1 MARKKWPNRG
11 DKQPVAQVV
20 QGTRLSLEEFF
31 AQIMA
36 DGKQSIT
43 HAPDKQP
50 IAQVVQGTRL
60 SLEEFFAQ
68 TMADGKRNRL
78 AKVAAQNRVANKK
91 NSKFLSLPHAL
102 RQRILLSTITAE
114 TQVGPV
120 SLPDRLIDIALL
132 CKTIFNDL
140 SDTTT
145 KQWLES
151 KTSSYFT
158 ALDRAT
164 IQRVKAEYMRNLEL
178 SKVVPQYYDST
189 SFAAQEA
196 ERAVR
201 RKVDRLKGHELHL
214 AAGYIED
221 CEGKDRWFNRP
232 YPRKRPSQQ
241 QQRSQEQRCR
251 EQAKIESTEKSGQG
265 ESCRSEAEYYR
276 SMGYY
281 MSTGDPKIEAE
292 TAYAA
297 WLARVERE
305 NSEERRERQEWED
318 NCTPPW
324 KKLWHLEDSE
334 ESEDSEDSEDSEGE

>member
-20 QGTRLSLEEFF
+20 QGTRLGLEEFF
-31 AQIMA
+31 AQTMA
-36 DGKQSIT
+36 DGKRSIT
-43 HAPDKQP
+43 HTPDKQTV
-50 IAQVVQGTRL
+50 AQVVQGTRL

-132 CKTIFNDL
+132 CKTIFKDL

-151 KTSSYFT
+151 KASSSFT

-164 IQRVKAEYMRNLEL
+164 IPRVKAEYMRNLEL
-178 SKVVPQYYDST
+178 SKVVPQIYDST

-196 ERAVR
+196 ERAVK

-214 AAGYIED
+214 AAGYIEG
-221 CEGKDRWFNRP
+221 CEGKDRWYNRP
-232 YPRKRPSQQ
+232 YPRKPPSQK
-241 QQRSQEQRCR
+241 QQRSQKQRR
-251 EQAKIESTEKSGQG
+251 GEQAKIESTEKSGQG
-265 ESCRSEAEYYR
+265 ESRRSDAEYYK

-318 NCTPPW
+318 NRTPPW